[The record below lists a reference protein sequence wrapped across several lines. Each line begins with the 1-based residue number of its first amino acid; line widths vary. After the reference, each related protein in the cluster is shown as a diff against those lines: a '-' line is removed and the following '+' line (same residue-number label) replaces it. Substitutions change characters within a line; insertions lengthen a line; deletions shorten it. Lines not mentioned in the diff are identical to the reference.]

1 MTILTD
7 LSDVLIQGVKQTAS
21 AIADDFGSYAGVE
34 CYRRLHATYDPYFLD
49 LLRGKLT
56 EDEYCEIFFSDG
68 EEWPFTAEDIKQTF
82 SEGFKI
88 KVPHTLGVYKSIIGH
103 PLRLDEQLYTVP
115 GSPDIY
121 IVSDHIMERLE
132 EIKSYHPDIFG
143 IMKGEIWSC
152 EVGKIKQDKGFFP
165 ELLKELKLDPAEVV
179 FVDDNEINTCAATE
193 AGITSILFKN
203 ATQLKHDLIELG
215 FWFDS

>member
-7 LSDVLIQGVKQTAS
+7 LSDVLILGVRQTAS
-21 AIADDFGSYAGVE
+21 VIAEEFGGYAGVK
-34 CYRRLHATYDPYFLD
+34 CHRRLHATYDPFFLD

-56 EDEYCEIFFSDG
+56 EDEYCEIFFCDG

-82 SEGFKI
+82 SESFKI
-88 KVPHTLGVYKSIIGH
+88 KIPHTLEVYQSIIGH
-103 PLRLDEQLYTVP
+103 PLSLDEQLYTEP
-115 GSPDIY
+115 GAPDIY
-121 IVSDHIMERLE
+121 IVSDHITDRIE

-143 IMKGEIWSC
+143 LVKGEIWSC

-165 ELLKELKLDPAEVV
+165 ELLNELKLDPAEVV
-179 FVDDNEINTCAATE
+179 FVDDNEINTIAATE